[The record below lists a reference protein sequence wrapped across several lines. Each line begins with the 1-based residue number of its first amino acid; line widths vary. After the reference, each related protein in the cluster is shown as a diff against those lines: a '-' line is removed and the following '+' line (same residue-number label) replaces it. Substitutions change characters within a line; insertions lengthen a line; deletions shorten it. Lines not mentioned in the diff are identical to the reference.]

1 MYEKEWLPHALA
13 IGISYNDFW
22 NMNPHIIKLIGIGYK
37 NKIQT
42 MDNLMWTWFGN
53 YALSAVSVAVEHN
66 LAGKKA
72 KSKYIEKPVLEMLE
86 EEEYKRKQDRKEY
99 KGMTEEEKQKA
110 EWEKAKA
117 YFDSLIARNP
127 RSDSGS

>member
-66 LAGKKA
+66 LAGRKA
-72 KSKYIEKPVLEMLE
+72 KSKYIEEPVLQSIQEQSEQFSE
-86 EEEYKRKQDRKEY
+86 EELQRQREQFVLKLR
-99 KGMTEEEKQKA
+99 MMKA
-110 EWEKAKA
+110 NFEL
-117 YFDSLIARNP
+117 SH

>member
-1 MYEKEWLPHALA
+1 MPHALA

-22 NMNPHIIKLIGIGYK
+22 DMNPHIIKLIGIGYK

-66 LAGKKA
+66 LAGRKA
-72 KSKYIEKPVLEMLE
+72 KSKYIKEPVLQSIQEQSKPLSE
-86 EEEYKRKQDRKEY
+86 EELQKQRELFV
-99 KGMTEEEKQKA
+99 
-110 EWEKAKA
+110 AKLMVMKTN
-117 YFDSLIARNP
+117 FELSH